1 MDTFTLLM
9 SLIGLLFTLIV
20 LVFVYVWMSRTK
32 KNDVD
37 DVNVPETFE
46 SLSSII
52 HSPASTNKALT
63 HAVDVI
69 LSRFITIGDY
79 SLYDVLIRGICTHQ
93 NTDSQLVS
101 HFEKK
106 LRDANPKYKEK
117 IQKTLKEGLAKRD
130 KK

>member
-9 SLIGLLFTLIV
+9 TMASLLMVLILLVLI
-20 LVFVYVWMSRTK
+20 YVWMTRTK
-32 KNDVD
+32 KSVISDAKA
-37 DVNVPETFE
+37 PETFE
-46 SLSSII
+46 SLSAII
-52 HSPASTNKALT
+52 HSPVSTNKALT

-79 SLYDVLIRGICTHQ
+79 SLYDILIRKICTHQ

-101 HFEKK
+101 NFEKK
-106 LRDANPKYKEK
+106 LRDANPKFKEK